1 MDANHALS
9 GWSGEGAA
17 ASALTLALTV
27 FAENRRAAAASRR
40 YQILTRRGYARSV
53 SARKVFEEFFAD
65 HICR

>member
-9 GWSGEGAA
+9 GWSGDGAA
-17 ASALTLALTV
+17 ASVLTLALTLI
-27 FAENRRAAAASRR
+27 AETRRATAASRR

-65 HICR
+65 H